1 MKSGL
6 TEKRG
11 DWMTDKRFTQI
22 DVPSD
27 IIDTKSGKIYHTI
40 NGNDGRDLC
49 ILLNNLYEEIQA
61 LKKENKKL
69 ADALT
74 VYFENKT
81 KKGL

>member
-1 MKSGL
+1 MKNGL
-6 TEKRG
+6 TEKRV
-11 DWMTDKRFTQI
+11 DWMIDKRFTQI